1 MNFVTILFW
10 SCLAIVLYTYVGYGI
25 VLFCL
30 VQLKRLFKGKPEPPE
45 VENWPEVSLVV
56 AAYNEEDWIADKIKN
71 HLEIDYP
78 KDKIHHVVITDGSDD
93 ETANIASTYKEVTV
107 FHQTERKGKIAAVH
121 RCMPLLKT
129 ELVVFTDA
137 NTLLNKESVKLIIR
151 HFEDEKVGAVAG
163 EKRIIV
169 ADKDAANAAGE
180 GMYWKYE
187 STLKR
192 WDSELYSV
200 VGAAGELFS
209 IRRSLYRK
217 VPPDTVIEDFYLT
230 LSIAKDGY
238 RVIYEPG
245 AYAAEGPSASVGEEL
260 KRKVRIAAGGI
271 QAIIRLA
278 PLLNIFK
285 YGMLSFQ
292 YISHRVLRWTITPIA
307 LLLLF
312 ISNAVLASSTGSI
325 YTLIFAAQIVFY
337 LLALGGYILEKRK
350 LKVKAFFIPYYFFIM
365 NYAVFAGFWRNI
377 RGSQSVLWEKAK
389 RSDERAEQNKG
400 SKKTA

>member
-1 MNFVTILFW
+1 MSFVTIVFW
-10 SCLAIVLYTYVGYGI
+10 ACLALIVYTYVGYGI
-25 VLFCL
+25 VLFFL
-30 VQLKRLFKGKPEPPE
+30 VRIRRLLKGRRKAPV
-45 VENWPEVSLVV
+45 VEQWPEVSLVV
-56 AAYNEEDWIADKIKN
+56 AAYNEQDWIADKVRN
-71 HLEIDYP
+71 HLDIDYP
-78 KDKIHHVVITDGSDD
+78 ADKIHQVVITDGSDD
-93 ETANIASTYKEVTV
+93 NTADIAASFEGVEV
-107 FHQTERKGKIAAVH
+107 FHQPERKGKIAAVH

-137 NTLLNKESVKLIIR
+137 NTLLNKEAVKKIIR
-151 HFEDEKVGAVAG
+151 HFEDPKVGAVAG
-163 EKRIIV
+163 EKRILV
-169 ADKDAANAAGE
+169 QDKDAANAAGE

-187 STLKR
+187 STLKK

-200 VGAAGELFS
+200 VGAAGELFA
-209 IRRSLYRK
+209 IRRSLYRA

-238 RVIYEPG
+238 RVIYEPE

-278 PLLNIFK
+278 PLLNIFR
-285 YGMLSFQ
+285 YGILSFQ

-307 LLLLF
+307 LLVLF
-312 ISNAVLASSTGSI
+312 LTNIYLAAETGGI
-325 YTLIFAAQIVFY
+325 YTLIMCAQIGFY
-337 LLALGGYILEKRK
+337 LLALGGYMLEKRK

-377 RGSQSVLWEKAK
+377 RGSQSVLWEKAQ
-389 RSDERAEQNKG
+389 RSEKA
-400 SKKTA
+400 A